1 MNFLVDENM
10 PRTLAPQI
18 ADLGFSVQDVRD
30 IGLRARPDSEV
41 MDEAIATDAIIITRD
56 RGFANPKTWPTEFT
70 AGMIFVDLPSN
81 TPAKIVN
88 ARVLELIAKRL
99 PVSLL
104 GAITRVEQNR
114 ALSQIVRRRL

>member
-1 MNFLVDENM
+1 VNFLVDENM

-18 ADLGFSVQDVRD
+18 AELGFNVQDVRD

-41 MDEAIATDAIIITRD
+41 MDAAIATAAIIITRD

-104 GAITRVEQNR
+104 GAITRVEPTR
-114 ALSQIVRRRL
+114 ALSQVVRRRP